1 MHTCKLLIETHESLG
16 NPAMKGTRNWIQPFQ
31 WASNRTAKMKLTM
44 RAMDLVALKICRN
57 VFVYMALFMCSCLP
71 AEYHPEVALF
81 PGLPWLQRFDRLHQW
96 FLCTVSDQKNWQKRR
111 PGKEANLESY
121 LGNHCYLFPL

>member
-31 WASNRTAKMKLTM
+31 WASSSTAMMKLTM

-57 VFVYMALFMCSCLP
+57 VFVYMALLMCSSLA
-71 AEYHPEVALF
+71 AEYHPHAGSLF
-81 PGLPWLQRFDRLHQW
+81 PRPSLAPGLIACSNHLEKVVNAEGLGRKLIQRAVHIII
-96 FLCTVSDQKNWQKRR
+96 V
-111 PGKEANLESY
+111 
-121 LGNHCYLFPL
+121 YLFPLG